1 MLKKKEMLITRKRNR
16 GFSLVELVIVV
27 VILGIIAAI
36 AIPRVSSS
44 SKTAGDSSL
53 RANLQTLR
61 NAIDWYY
68 AEHNN
73 TFPGATAA
81 GGAFGLANTQEAL
94 TNQLTKFTSPAGVV
108 SETKDA
114 THNLGPYLR
123 GNFPGVPVGTNAKNA
138 TVTVVTAGTPLTGN
152 AADGTGWKYDTATGQ
167 IIANTAET
175 GVAGGA
181 YDGF

>member
-1 MLKKKEMLITRKRNR
+1 MLTAPEKNR

-44 SKTAGDSSL
+44 SKTAGDSAL
-53 RANLQTLR
+53 RANLPTLR

-73 TFPGATAA
+73 TFPGDVAA
-81 GGAFGLANTQEAL
+81 GGAFGAADSEDAL
-94 TNQLTKFTSPAGVV
+94 VNQLTKFTSPAGIV
-108 SETKDA
+108 SATKDA

-123 GNFPGVPVGTNAKNA
+123 GSFPGVPVGTNAKVA
-138 TVTVVTAGTPLTGN
+138 TVTVVTDGDPLTGDE
-152 AADGTGWKYDTATGQ
+152 ATGTGWKYDSTTGQ
-167 IIANTAET
+167 IIANTDEL
-175 GVAGGA
+175 GIAGGA
-181 YDGF
+181 YDVF